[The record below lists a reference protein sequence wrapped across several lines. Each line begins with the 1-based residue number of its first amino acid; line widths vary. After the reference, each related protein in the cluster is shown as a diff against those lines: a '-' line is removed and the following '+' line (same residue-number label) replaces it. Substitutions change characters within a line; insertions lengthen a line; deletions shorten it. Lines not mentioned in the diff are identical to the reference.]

1 MYWNNDTRG
10 IYGTLPMQAA
20 LHLYLPHE
28 EETGDM
34 PHRDLSF
41 HRPDDPRRQPFSRK
55 QKRTQFLW

>member
-20 LHLYLPHE
+20 LHLYLPHVE
-28 EETGDM
+28 ESDDL

-41 HRPDDPRRQPFSRK
+41 RRPSDPHRQPSSRK
-55 QKRTQFLW
+55 FKRTQDLW